1 MAVNTVSDLTVFD
14 KGKQL
19 KFIEEK
25 GEILF
30 TAEEIGRQLGYGDP
44 AKAIHNL
51 FQRNQNELK
60 HYATTLNSRVVDGKT
75 REIRAFTEEGV
86 YILSMLARTNTAKQF
101 RARVA
106 LLLRRLRRERMEAAL
121 ELAREAGYA
130 QGRDEALGLPAVREA
145 RAEGAQAMLALHPKR
160 RETLKKAL
168 RYARMGLSG
177 REIAKLM
184 DANHRQIGHLL
195 SLARKNGL
203 LEKKGV

>member
-130 QGRDEALGLPAVREA
+130 QGRDEALSLPAVREA
-145 RAEGAQAMLALHPKR
+145 RAEGAAAMLELHPKR

>member
-30 TAEEIGRQLGYGDP
+30 AAEEVGRHLGYGNP
-44 AKAIHNL
+44 SKAISQL
-51 FQRNQNELK
+51 FLRNQNELK
-60 HYATTLNSRVVDGKT
+60 HYAVVLKLRTTDGKSY
-75 REIRAFTEEGV
+75 EQRAFTEEGV
-86 YILSMLARTNTAKQF
+86 YILSMLASTNTAKQF

-145 RAEGAQAMLALHPKR
+145 RAEGAAAMLELHPKR

>member
-14 KGKQL
+14 KGKRL

-44 AKAIHNL
+44 AKAIHSL

-60 HYATTLNSRVVDGKT
+60 HYATTLNLRVVDGKT
-75 REIRAFTEEGV
+75 REVRAFTEEGV

-145 RAEGAQAMLALHPKR
+145 RAEGAAAMLELHPKR

-168 RYARMGLSG
+168 RYARMGLSS

-203 LEKKGV
+203 LERKGV